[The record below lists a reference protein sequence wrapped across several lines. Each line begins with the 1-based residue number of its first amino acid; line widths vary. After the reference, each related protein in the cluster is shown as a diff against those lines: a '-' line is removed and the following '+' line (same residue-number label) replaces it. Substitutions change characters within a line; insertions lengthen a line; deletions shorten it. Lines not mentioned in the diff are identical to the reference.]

1 MVDLSAQ
8 VAAALKAK
16 VAQATT
22 TTARGVVVSVSSDG
36 TVTFTVAGST
46 TPRKGIY
53 LGPGTPVVGE
63 VITYIDEGRGFVLVL
78 GATGP
83 RDLVLSPVH
92 RLTVGLTSVSNAGVT
107 TAGQFIDAT
116 GDLRAAINAAA
127 VPTAWTNLSLTGGW
141 SNFGGGYANASYRKR
156 GDEVQLRG
164 LVAGGTI
171 GGAGVGT
178 AIFALPSGF
187 RPPFAQGF
195 ATIATNTLGRININP
210 DGSTYCEIGT
220 NTFVFLDGLSF
231 SITA

>member
-22 TTARGVVVSVSSDG
+22 TTARGVVVALSSDG

-53 LGPGTPVVGE
+53 LGPGTPVIGE

-92 RLTVGLTSVSNAGVT
+92 AFRVGITSVSNAGVT

-116 GDLRAAINAAA
+116 GDLRASINAYA
-127 VPTAWTNLSLTGGW
+127 VPTAWTNVSFQNGW
-141 SNFGGGYANASYRKR
+141 GVFGGGWQACRYRKV
-156 GDEVQLRG
+156 GDVVQLQG
-164 LVAGGTI
+164 LMSSGT
-171 GGAGVGT
+171 VGIAT
-178 AIFALPSGF
+178 PAFTLPSGF
-187 RPPFAQGF
+187 RP
-195 ATIATNTLGRININP
+195 TLSELFPTVANGAIGRINVGT
-210 DGSTYCEIGT
+210 DGAVSSDFGSNVYVSLSGIWFSTT
-220 NTFVFLDGLSF
+220 P
-231 SITA
+231 

>member
-22 TTARGVVVSVSSDG
+22 TTARGVVVALSSDG

-92 RLTVGLTSVSNAGVT
+92 AFRVGITSVSNAGVT

-116 GDLRAAINAAA
+116 GDLRASINALQ
-127 VPTAWTNLSLTGGW
+127 PSAWTAVTFTGGW
-141 SNFGGGYANASYRKR
+141 SKYADANYSNVSYRKAS
-156 GDEVQLRG
+156 DIVQLRG
-164 LVAGGTI
+164 LAAGGS
-171 GGAGVGT
+171 VPSS
-178 AIFALPSGF
+178 IFTLPSGF
-187 RPPFAQGF
+187 RPPAYL
-195 ATIATNTLGRININP
+195 AIAVASNNAFGRITVGA
-210 DGSTYCEIGT
+210 DGTVLCDVGSPTW
-220 NTFVFLDGLSF
+220 VSLDGVHF
-231 SITA
+231 STTA

>member
-22 TTARGVVVSVSSDG
+22 TTARGVVVALSSDG

-116 GDLRAAINAAA
+116 GDLRASIVALR
-127 VPTAWTNLSLTGGW
+127 PSGWTNITYQNGW
-141 SNFGGGYANASYRKR
+141 ANYGGYQIGQFRKA
-156 GDEVQLRG
+156 GDVVQLRG
-164 LVAGGTI
+164 LMQGGTVAGTTP
-171 GGAGVGT
+171 AFT
-178 AIFALPSGF
+178 LPSGF
-187 RPPFAQGF
+187 RPPAPELFP
-195 ATIATNTLGRININP
+195 TIANNAIGRINVFANG
-210 DGSTYCEIGT
+210 DVCSEIGS
-220 NTFVFLDGLSF
+220 NAFVGLSGISF
-231 SITA
+231 SIN